1 MAVFNIKFNDK
12 EFEKNLN
19 REIVKRLDVS
29 GFIVEGEIKR
39 VITDK
44 GLILSG
50 LYRDTITHE
59 TDVEKLR
66 VKIGSPLTDPPYP
79 LFLEVGTS
87 RGIPAHAPMRTGL
100 SNSKSR
106 VQAVWR

>member
-1 MAVFNIKFNDK
+1 MFKMRWHGD
-12 EFEKNLN
+12 EFEKHVDN
-19 REIVKRLDVS
+19 EVVKRLEIS
-29 GFIVEGEIKR
+29 GFIVGGEIKR

-59 TDVEKLR
+59 VIPAELK
-66 VKIGSPLTDPPYP
+66 VKIGSPITNPPYP

-100 SNSKSR
+100 ANSKSR
-106 VQAVWR
+106 LQAVWR

>member
-1 MAVFNIKFNDK
+1 MSIFNIKWFDK
-12 EFEKNLN
+12 EVEAALDK
-19 REIVKRLDVS
+19 EIVKRLNVS
-29 GFIVEGEIKR
+29 GFIVAGEIKR

-59 TDVEKLR
+59 LNPEELK
-66 VKIGSPLTDPPYP
+66 VKIGSPITDPPYP
-79 LFLEVGTS
+79 IFLELGTA
-87 RGIPAHAPMRTGL
+87 RGIPAHAPMRAGL

-106 VQAVWR
+106 VKAVWR

>member
-1 MAVFNIKFNDK
+1 MTFNIKWHDK
-12 EFEKNLN
+12 EFEEHLN
-19 REIVKRLDVS
+19 KEIVKRLAVS
-29 GFIVEGEIKR
+29 GFIVSGEIKR

-50 LYRDTITHE
+50 MYRDTITDE
-59 TDVEKLR
+59 VLAAELR

-79 LFLEVGTS
+79 LFLEFGTS

>member
-1 MAVFNIKFNDK
+1 MFKQRWHEK
-12 EFEKNLN
+12 EFEKHVNK
-19 REIVKRLDVS
+19 EVVKRLEIS

-59 TDVEKLR
+59 VKPAKLT
-66 VKIGSPLTDPPYP
+66 VLIGSPITNPPYP
-79 LFLEVGTS
+79 LFLELGTS

-100 SNSKSR
+100 ANSKSR